1 METIIVVVGLLVVGL
16 AAAFSGYP
24 LFRILLPILGF
35 LTGFSLAFSAIQGA
49 FGPGVWSALVAIIP
63 ALVLGLILAAIS
75 YLYFAIGV
83 IILGASLV
91 AAAFAYIGQAVGLR
105 EDGFLVLLLT
115 IAGAI
120 IGGIVVATKGL
131 QDDLVIYVT
140 AIAGTGLVL
149 LAVFLT
155 FGNVSLSDLYNNGI
169 LRSIGSAVDSSWIW
183 LFAWIGGAAVAVSA
197 QRRVIAE
204 AYFGSQFSVPE
215 DKIKKNKK

>member
-16 AAAFSGYP
+16 GAAFSGYP
-24 LFRILLPILGF
+24 LFRIFLPILGF
-35 LTGFSLAFSAIQGA
+35 VAGFSLAFSAVQGL
-49 FGPGVWSALVAIIP
+49 FGPGVWSAMLAILP
-63 ALVLGLILAAIS
+63 ALILGLVLALIS
-75 YLYFAIGV
+75 YLYYTVGV

-115 IAGAI
+115 ITGAI

-140 AIAGTGLVL
+140 AIAGSGLVL
-149 LAVFLT
+149 LAAFLT
-155 FGNVSLSDLYNNGI
+155 FGHVHLGDLYHNGI
-169 LRSIGSAVDSSWIW
+169 LRTIGSAVDSSWIW

-204 AYFGSQFSVPE
+204 AYFGSQFSIPE
-215 DKIKKNKK
+215 EKKNNKK